1 MGSALRVCEII
12 NLSIY
17 EVKARRNGIVPF
29 SVKGVS
35 VDVEGVHL
43 IVGHLDPLGI
53 LVFVKH
59 GMNDKPLARSGI
71 GDQVDDD
78 LVARER
84 DPLPVH
90 ADVGEEPMLDFVP
103 FRGSRREVAH
113 PDRPADLVG
122 KRLKL
127 LLPEAGAPSVAA
139 SPVGGH
145 YDLLTMGIA
154 LLSLHVPPSPE
165 ALGLENNKVL
175 GST

>member
-1 MGSALRVCEII
+1 MGLERGE
-12 NLSIY
+12 
-17 EVKARRNGIVPF
+17 NGIVPF
-29 SVKGVS
+29 SMKGVS

-43 IVGHLDPLGI
+43 IVGDLDSLGVLI
-53 LVFVKH
+53 FVEY
-59 GMNDKPLARSGI
+59 GMNDKPLARLGI

-78 LVARER
+78 LVAREQ

-90 ADVGEEPMLDFVP
+90 ADMGEEPMLDFVP